1 MKIIIALTL
10 CFLAILINAEQ
21 KRFDNYSLIRFQLKG
36 AEQIRTFNKYFPE
49 DGLDIWYE
57 GIVQNQKEEKDFD
70 VLFSPAQQQLFFK
83 LSINKTL
90 PIFHNVQILNK
101 NIQVDL
107 DNEIKSLKEDSIK
120 QESVL
125 KTLRTKE
132 EKEKFLD
139 DEFFNK

>member
-132 EKEKFLD
+132 QKEKFLD